1 MRATGFSVLLLSC
14 VFTLFNKVVHSFIHS
29 FIHPFIH
36 SFIHSFNCFATGLPP
51 ILDYLQTLTYFNVGS
66 VDQFCRFRSVFFLKL
81 SNERYGKHGKNS
93 SNYVYKLQTSLSTW
107 IFTHDLVKINQL

>member
-14 VFTLFNKVVHSFIHS
+14 VFTLFNKVV
-29 FIHPFIH
+29 H

-66 VDQFCRFRSVFFLKL
+66 VYQFFRFRSVFFLKL